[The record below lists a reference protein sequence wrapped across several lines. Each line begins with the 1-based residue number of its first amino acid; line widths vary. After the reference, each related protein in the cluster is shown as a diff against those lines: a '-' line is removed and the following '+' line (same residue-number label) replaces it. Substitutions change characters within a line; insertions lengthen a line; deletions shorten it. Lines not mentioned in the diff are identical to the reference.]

1 MAIRTLL
8 RSQLRL
14 FSTSRPTMAQQP
26 PWLNQ
31 ILRDTSPPP
40 TLYAW
45 DPSHLN
51 LAYTPPAT
59 NGTDDLARRIFVLGV
74 GNLGRMYAAYLAQ
87 NKAPITLVVHRKE
100 LLRQWVEGN
109 GIEISRLGRLYQ
121 NKEFAIEFWTE
132 EKPSSGP
139 IKEVADGFTLRNLL
153 VATKASAAL
162 PEVDRARR
170 YLDSSST
177 VTFTQNGMSKFWPPH
192 GNSYLSHR
200 YPQGNGFNVLACI
213 ANHGVLSE
221 GPFKSRHAS
230 PANASIGPVLTHT
243 PLPPSA
249 DYIIEQILS
258 ALFID
263 AKSFNST
270 ELWIVQL
277 EKLIVNSCLNPLT
290 ALLRVKNGYLF
301 EKNDGIVATIISQVL
316 QEASAVLQALV
327 QHDSCTEILTASV
340 PQSTETEKA
349 AHVQKLRQDLTQRFS
364 QAQLKEM
371 VYVIGDRV
379 KENTSSML
387 QDVRAGKKTEIRD
400 FNGWL
405 VDMANFID
413 PSLDVTTNQ
422 KLIGLVEEASAGLT
436 VAELGAHF
444 QLEE

>member
-1 MAIRTLL
+1 
-8 RSQLRL
+8 
-14 FSTSRPTMAQQP
+14 MAQQP

-51 LAYTPPAT
+51 LTYSPPAT
-59 NGTDDLARRIFVLGV
+59 NSADDLSRRIFVLGV

-87 NKAPITLVVHRKE
+87 NKVPITLVVHRKE
-100 LLRQWVEGN
+100 LLRQWAEGN
-109 GIEISRLGRLYQ
+109 GIEISRLGKLYQ
-121 NKEFAIEFWTE
+121 NKEFAIEYWTE
-132 EKPSSGP
+132 EKPDSGP
-139 IKEVADGFTLRNLL
+139 VKEVVGGSTLRNLL
-153 VATKASAAL
+153 IATKASAAL

-177 VTFTQNGMSKFWPPH
+177 VTFAQNGMSKFWPPH

-200 YPQGNGFNVLACI
+200 YPEGNGFNVLACI

-230 PANASIGPVLTHT
+230 PANASIGLVLAQT

-249 DYIIEQILS
+249 DYTIEQIVS
-258 ALFID
+258 APFID

-301 EKNDGIVATIISQVL
+301 ENEGGILVTIISRVL
-316 QEASAVLQALV
+316 QEASAILQALV
-327 QHDSCTEILTASV
+327 QHHSCTDILAASV
-340 PQSTETEKA
+340 PQSTETDRA
-349 AHVQKLRQDLTQRFS
+349 SHVQKLRQELTERF
-364 QAQLKEM
+364 AEARLKEM

-422 KLIGLVEEASAGLT
+422 KLIDLVEKAGDGLT

-444 QLEE
+444 QFEE

>member
-1 MAIRTLL
+1 
-8 RSQLRL
+8 
-14 FSTSRPTMAQQP
+14 MAQQP

-31 ILRDTSPPP
+31 ILSDTSPPS

-45 DPSHLN
+45 DPSNLN
-51 LAYTPPAT
+51 LTYNPPPT
-59 NGTDDLARRIFVLGV
+59 TGSDDLSRRIFVLGV

-87 NKAPITLVVHRKE
+87 NKVPITLVVHRKE

-109 GIEISRLGRLYQ
+109 GIEISRLGKLYQ
-121 NKEFAIEFWTE
+121 NKEFAIEYWSE
-132 EKPSSGP
+132 EEPESGP
-139 IKEVADGFTLRNLL
+139 IKEVAGGFTLRNL
-153 VATKASAAL
+153 VIATKASAAL
-162 PEVDRARR
+162 PEVDRARK
-170 YLDSSST
+170 YLDSNST
-177 VTFTQNGMSKFWPPH
+177 VTFAQNGMSKFWPPH

-200 YPQGNGFNVLACI
+200 YPNGNGFNILACI
-213 ANHGVLSE
+213 ANHGVLSK

-230 PANASIGPVLTHT
+230 PANASIGPVLTQT

-249 DYIIEQILS
+249 EYTIEQIVS
-258 ALFID
+258 APFID

-301 EKNDGIVATIISQVL
+301 EKEGGILATIISRVL
-316 QEASAVLQALV
+316 QEASAILQALV
-327 QHDSCTEILTASV
+327 QHDSCTDILAASV
-340 PQSTETEKA
+340 PQSNETEKA
-349 AHVQKLRQDLTQRFS
+349 AHVQKLRQDLTDRFA
-364 QAQLKEM
+364 QARLKDM

-387 QDVRAGKKTEIRD
+387 QDARAGKKTEIRD

-422 KLIGLVEEASAGLT
+422 KLIDLVEEAGDGLT
-436 VAELGAHF
+436 VAELGVHF
-444 QLEE
+444 QLQE